1 MLCLF
6 HRPSGVEVEG
16 VHKVLRGIE
25 RGTQKRFLH
34 YYAPRTGKTLVQA
47 SLAYWL
53 MRLSTLD
60 LAYQALSSGKV
71 ATEKCMRLLG
81 YHRSNSL
88 LVVVESLQL
97 SLMLF
102 KSCKFLLYVFRVA
115 RKADIDLIRHPGIF
129 VHMNHQSLIC
139 H

>member
-1 MLCLF
+1 MPFGSPIHDGYRDACVLSVTCGPRILWPFKMLCLF
-6 HRPSGVEVEG
+6 HRPSSVEVEG

-60 LAYQALSSGKV
+60 LAYHYLAAK
-71 ATEKCMRLLG
+71 
-81 YHRSNSL
+81 
-88 LVVVESLQL
+88 LQQ
-97 SLMLF
+97 
-102 KSCKFLLYVFRVA
+102 KSA
-115 RKADIDLIRHPGIF
+115 
-129 VHMNHQSLIC
+129 
-139 H
+139 